1 MIVFFSFKTRARMAA
16 TALLAVL
23 AHISPAKE
31 PEKSAEEKPAET
43 TDYVRF
49 SEDDKGARLETA
61 MVTLKNK
68 AGVRVALVGAVHV
81 GDKSYYERLNE
92 VFTQYEAVLY
102 ELVGGGYS
110 ERKQRK
116 ASDTDARL
124 GAIGSLQKMMKE
136 ALALESQLE
145 CVDYTA
151 KNFVHADMGTR
162 QFLDTQKEK
171 GETFLGLWWKA
182 VKAQMEAAGSGDAP
196 EQPGLVKLLEILCKK
211 DSATELKRLVGR
223 EFDEIEAIIAG
234 VESDGGTVILG
245 ERNRIAL
252 EILDR
257 EIAAGKKNLAIFY
270 GAAHLPDMEERLKGK
285 GFEVE
290 KTGWLTAWDLPPE
303 PKAGDVNAR

>member
-1 MIVFFSFKTRARMAA
+1 M
-16 TALLAVL
+16 LLAAL
-23 AHISPAKE
+23 APASPAKE
-31 PEKSAEEKPAET
+31 PQKAAEAA

-49 SEDDKGARLETA
+49 SEDENGARLETTI
-61 MVTLKNK
+61 VTLKNK
-68 AGVRVALVGAVHV
+68 IGVRVALIGAVHV
-81 GDKSYYERLNE
+81 GDKAYYEKLNE
-92 VFTQYEAVLY
+92 VFTHYEAVLY

-116 ASDTDARL
+116 TSDTDTRL
-124 GAIGSLQKMMKE
+124 HAIGSLQKMMKD

-145 CVDYTA
+145 HVDYTA

-162 QFLDTQKEK
+162 QFFDTQKEK

-182 VKAQMEAAGSGDAP
+182 VKAQMDVAESGDAP

-252 EILDR
+252 EKLDR
-257 EIAAGKKNLAIFY
+257 EIAGGKKNLAIFY
-270 GAAHLPDMEERLKGK
+270 GAAHLQDMETRLKKK
-285 GFEVE
+285 GFEIE
-290 KTGWLTAWDLPPE
+290 KTEWLTAWDLPPE
-303 PKAGDVNAR
+303 PKVEAATPR